1 MPIAPKDSVHLTP
14 EETNYS
20 PKRLLERKNG
30 TRSEKTLIMKKKS
43 RSPTHFN
50 AGPLL
55 TQRA

>member
-1 MPIAPKDSVHLTP
+1 VPVAPKDSVHLTP
-14 EETNYS
+14 EEKNYS

-55 TQRA
+55 T